1 MQTLSLWP
9 DCRKIISNSRK
20 WRASHQGW
28 GKIKVT
34 GPGSHGPTT
43 WSFGPDSTRCTP
55 LLCTPLLCTHASHG
69 SGCRATLWTSLS
81 DKGGRLQ
88 GWNQPAGNLLT
99 RNARLCFSL
108 CPTHI
113 LTNRREQSLR
123 LAALTSGSPGR
134 RAKAL
139 TSGRMG
145 AGGGG
150 GGGLSH
156 LWLFLSPLC
165 VDSSAW
171 LLWPALGNRRGPC
184 ALARD
189 RQISVP
195 NLWFS
200 AEAQG
205 ALCCDR
211 QRGQGPEQQR
221 SVGSWGGAVGEGR
234 TGLLTRPHHSNLS
247 PTPHGPDS
255 VGQGRQRPP
264 ENSLRTWTTGSFLA
278 TACDTV
284 SS

>member
-9 DCRKIISNSRK
+9 DFIKIISNSRK
-20 WRASHQGW
+20 RRTSHRGW

-34 GPGSHGPTT
+34 GAGSHGPTT
-43 WSFGPDSTRCTP
+43 WSSGPDSTR
-55 LLCTPLLCTHASHG
+55 CTPLLCTHASHG

-145 AGGGG
+145 AGG
-150 GGGLSH
+150 LSH

-165 VDSSAW
+165 VDSGAW
-171 LLWPALGNRRGPC
+171 LLWPALGSRRGPRT
-184 ALARD
+184 LARD

-195 NLWFS
+195 NLWLS
-200 AEAQG
+200 AHGCAQG

-211 QRGQGPEQQR
+211 QRGQGPEPQPR
-221 SVGSWGGAVGEGR
+221 SPLWAAGAGQWGRGGQVPSLGR
-234 TGLLTRPHHSNLS
+234 TIPTSAPPHMAQTQWDRAGSGLR
-247 PTPHGPDS
+247 
-255 VGQGRQRPP
+255 R
-264 ENSLRTWTTGSFLA
+264 
-278 TACDTV
+278 TACGPEQQEV
-284 SS
+284 F